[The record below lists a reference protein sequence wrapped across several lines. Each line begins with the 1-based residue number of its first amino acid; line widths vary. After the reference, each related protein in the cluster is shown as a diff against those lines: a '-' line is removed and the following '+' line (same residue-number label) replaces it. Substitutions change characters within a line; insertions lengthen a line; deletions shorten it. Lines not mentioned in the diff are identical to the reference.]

1 MIVKYAGIT
10 YKNLSYFQHDFS
22 NLNEENFQNDFANLD
37 LNYLTDNAVDVN
49 AKFNRFLSSLD
60 ELVKTHAPLK
70 KLSKR
75 DIKFRNKPL
84 INGKI
89 QKIMR
94 FRDNLLGKLKKNNN
108 QSLADLYEKFRNRV
122 SESLRESKASY
133 FYNYF
138 QKNSNNMKQ
147 LLSGIKSVISIRKS
161 SNVNVISKLKDS
173 NGNVT
178 SDPAVIASIFNK
190 YFVNVSHDIT
200 KIYQD
205 LKNHLWISWV
215 TE

>member
-1 MIVKYAGIT
+1 MMTIQYLRTLLKILLFKIFKVHAC
-10 YKNLSYFQHDFS
+10 LHPAVRLFQ
-22 NLNEENFQNDFANLD
+22 D
-37 LNYLTDNAVDVN
+37 L
-49 AKFNRFLSSLD
+49 
-60 ELVKTHAPLK
+60 
-70 KLSKR
+70 
-75 DIKFRNKPL
+75 
-84 INGKI
+84 
-89 QKIMR
+89 
-94 FRDNLLGKLKKNNN
+94 
-108 QSLADLYEKFRNRV
+108 V

-147 LLSGIKSVISIRKS
+147 LWSGIKSVISIQKS

-200 KIYQD
+200 KAWFSYHFILMATHRRHHCAVKVELPATHRQQVAGRAPSTLSQCAFQMFPKKEIEPRSQRLLILVFD
-205 LKNHLWISWV
+205 WLAMV
-215 TE
+215 T